1 MYHEF
6 QFLHFNSFMPIQSF
20 IHSFIRSFIFPII
33 HSFIHSF
40 ILIQMFHIIHLNS
53 FMSCIS
59 FHFFSCQ
66 FIQFQLMSFQ
76 PTKNSCKQTG
86 SYSHVPFSKLSPW
99 RVPGTT
105 WYHIIFFQ
113 HRFSN
118 RHMLCQHAQDV
129 MTGRSSVIGFHQN
142 SKCHG
147 WEQRFQSVAGDST
160 SAAGTVSRHGNHFQ
174 MDMFHTWMVTTSEA
188 QRDYEAPQ
196 SDCFPHIYSD
206 AVSYISWACLRFAA
220 RLQPRDKNW
229 TRPAWS
235 WYWARRSARCCWLQV
250 SLAWSSKEWCIVI
263 KFSGLESGHS
273 VRLFVAKVS
282 V

>member
-1 MYHEF
+1 M
-6 QFLHFNSFMPIQSF
+6 
-20 IHSFIRSFIFPII
+20 
-33 HSFIHSF
+33 
-40 ILIQMFHIIHLNS
+40 
-53 FMSCIS
+53 
-59 FHFFSCQ
+59 HFFSCQ
-66 FIQFQLMSFQ
+66 FIKFQLMSFQ

-113 HRFSN
+113 HRLSN

-129 MTGRSSVIGFHQN
+129 ITGRSSVIGFHQN

-235 WYWARRSARCCWLQV
+235 WYWARRSARCCWLKCLWLEV
-250 SLAWSSKEWCIVI
+250 PRNDASSSNSVDLNLVI
-263 KFSGLESGHS
+263 RCGYLLRKSACRTGALCTFCHQHPLPPEEENK
-273 VRLFVAKVS
+273 R
-282 V
+282 